1 MLRRVFAWVLLI
13 GFVLL
18 LLNIL
23 FIGFYRTLSA
33 FIYIVIA
40 LAFIFT
46 SKADRNN
53 HS

>member
-1 MLRRVFAWVLLI
+1 MKRRLIAWALLT

-18 LLNIL
+18 ILNIL

-40 LAFIFT
+40 LAFIFI
-46 SKADRNN
+46 SKADGNN
-53 HS
+53 NS